1 MEAMNPVVLLSAGLE
16 LYSAA
21 ITAVIVVAII
31 FDERRNIPD
40 NRLLLTMLL
49 VHMAMLLCDGLRWLL
64 LGHPQYRA
72 LLILTTLLPYSMYCC
87 IIVLYAYVLILYI
100 RKKADAS
107 FLPAHLMA
115 AAGAL
120 LILFWCDSL
129 KSGAC
134 FHISQSGHFVPG
146 PKYPLALLLRMVL
159 LLGDVAIVLWYHKL
173 LGALYT
179 LFLCLYCLPP
189 IVALPL
195 QRYMN
200 VTPAYVASTI
210 SMLIA
215 YGVLHIKRSR
225 LIHEQE
231 QQLNQNRIAIMLSQI
246 QPHFLYN
253 ALLVIQGMCHG
264 KAPDAEQ
271 STIEFSEFLRGN
283 MDSLSE
289 NRPIPF
295 ERELKHTQNYLSLE
309 KKRFGDRLRVEYD
322 LQTTTFCLP
331 ALSLQPLV
339 ENAVR
344 YGVMQRETGGTVRIA
359 TLEDEVS
366 YQVIVTDDG
375 VGFDISKK
383 KMDGRTHIGIDNV
396 RNRLATL
403 CGGKLQVDSRRNYGT
418 TAIIT
423 LPKGVPEG

>member
-1 MEAMNPVVLLSAGLE
+1 M
-16 LYSAA
+16 
-21 ITAVIVVAII
+21 
-31 FDERRNIPD
+31 
-40 NRLLLTMLL
+40 
-49 VHMAMLLCDGLRWLL
+49 
-64 LGHPQYRA
+64 
-72 LLILTTLLPYSMYCC
+72 
-87 IIVLYAYVLILYI
+87 
-100 RKKADAS
+100 
-107 FLPAHLMA
+107 
-115 AAGAL
+115 
-120 LILFWCDSL
+120 
-129 KSGAC
+129 
-134 FHISQSGHFVPG
+134 
-146 PKYPLALLLRMVL
+146 
-159 LLGDVAIVLWYHKL
+159 
-173 LGALYT
+173 
-179 LFLCLYCLPP
+179 
-189 IVALPL
+189 
-195 QRYMN
+195 
-200 VTPAYVASTI
+200 
-210 SMLIA
+210 
-215 YGVLHIKRSR
+215 
-225 LIHEQE
+225 
-231 QQLNQNRIAIMLSQI
+231 
-246 QPHFLYN
+246 
-253 ALLVIQGMCHG
+253 
-264 KAPDAEQ
+264 
-271 STIEFSEFLRGN
+271 
-283 MDSLSE
+283 SE

-295 ERELKHTQNYLSLE
+295 ERELRHTQNYLSLE